1 MSASYFSAKL
11 PVAAGIDGRRDVN
24 GGRANSIEYRHSTA
38 LSNIGGAAPTT
49 TEIGVVGAAPSSCQQ
64 VG

>member
-24 GGRANSIEYRHSTA
+24 GGRANSSQY
-38 LSNIGGAAPTT
+38 
-49 TEIGVVGAAPSSCQQ
+49 
-64 VG
+64 